1 MKNFL
6 IINRLVEA
14 LVLSIPILLIIG
26 PFLSDLVIILCCIS
40 IFLIKEKALVKLFR
54 ENNLIRVFFL
64 FYLYIIFC
72 SLIIPFAEGYF
83 IKSFIPSFFYIRFL
97 IFVIVF
103 YYIFHKNRKFS
114 LNLFY
119 ILLSILLI
127 LFVDINSEYFLKK
140 NILGY
145 HFNGVRIQSLF
156 GNEWIVGSYIN
167 YIIPLVISLFFINK
181 KKRKFVIFKVKYDE
195 NYVFIILLIAV
206 FLVLLTGERS
216 ALFSILLYSFLFTFF
231 LNFNLKKKIIFIGVI
246 ILTFSIS
253 LSFLKPTYERVFKH
267 TLQQL
272 NIYSPKY
279 KKDHQLIFET
289 GLVIY
294 SHNKIFGSGLK
305 GFRNQCKKEKY
316 YIKGGCTTH
325 PHNFYIQFLS
335 ELGFIGFSFLSL
347 SFLILSLIIFF
358 RIKNFYFFSLNKK
371 IFNNEI
377 MSILI
382 GLFVYLFPFK
392 THGSFFN
399 NWLSICFFLQFSLL
413 IATYLRPIKKKI
425 IKAKIN
431 YRIKS
436 IKNDKTT
443 SKRNI
448 KK

>member
-1 MKNFL
+1 MKKIF
-6 IINRLVEA
+6 IKNRLIEA
-14 LVLSIPILLIIG
+14 LVLLIPILLISG
-26 PFLSDLVIILCCIS
+26 PFLSDLSIILCCIL
-40 IFLIKEKALVKLFR
+40 FFFAKEKVLVKLLWK
-54 ENNLIRVFFL
+54 NNLIKTFFL

-72 SLIIPFAEGYF
+72 SLIIPVADGYF
-83 IKSFIPSFFYIRFL
+83 VKSFIPSFFYIRFL

-103 YYIFHKNRKFS
+103 YFIFHKNRKFS

-119 ILLSILLI
+119 VLLFILII
-127 LFVDINSEYFLKK
+127 LFIDINLEYFLKR
-140 NILGY
+140 NILG
-145 HFNGVRIQSLF
+145 HNFNGVRIQSLF
-156 GNEWIVGSYIN
+156 KDEWIVGSYIS

-181 KKRKFVIFKVKYDE
+181 KKRKFIIFNIKYDE
-195 NYVFIILLIAV
+195 NYIFIILLISV
-206 FLVLLTGERS
+206 FLVLLSGERS
-216 ALFSILLYSFLFTFF
+216 ALFSTLLYSFLITLF
-231 LNFNLKKKIIFIGVI
+231 LNFNLKKKIIFFGI
-246 ILTFSIS
+246 IIFIFSIS

-272 NIYSPKY
+272 NIYSPNY

-289 GLVIY
+289 GLKVYID
-294 SHNKIFGSGLK
+294 NKIFGSGLK
-305 GFRNQCKKEKY
+305 GFRNQCQKEKY

-358 RIKNFYFFSLNKK
+358 RIKKFYFFNLNKK

-382 GLFVYLFPFK
+382 GLYVYLFPFK

-399 NWLSICFFLQFSLL
+399 NWLSICFYLQFSLL
-413 IATYLRPIKKKI
+413 IAIYLGPIKKKI
-425 IKAKIN
+425 TKIKKN
-431 YRIKS
+431 FRIKLN
-436 IKNDKTT
+436 KNEKKT